1 MSDVLDGM
9 WVEKYRPKTLS
20 ELVLPEKYVIDFQRI
35 IDRNALPN
43 LLFSGPPGGGKTTLA
58 RVLCSKTGV
67 LSNAKDN
74 LLMANGSAKQTR
86 SINFVDSVIEPFLKY
101 PPVKD
106 KYKVVFID
114 EADKLS
120 NDAYDSFRGIIEKY
134 QVDYGRFIWT
144 CNYISKIPGPLQS
157 RFTPYVF
164 QRIPKEYTLDYCKR
178 ILDTEKVTYADKD
191 ITFIINGLYPDVRRI
206 VNILQ
211 KCSWNGKLEV
221 SQEIVV
227 TSEKMILSNVVEI
240 VSILE
245 KGETSGLGGVV
256 NKIIEI
262 LSKEDLEYS
271 NIYSELFFMSK
282 IPSPAKIVVNKYS
295 NSHQN
300 CLVPHMHFMA
310 MVFDIIKTLQDYRKA
325 VSGK

>member
-1 MSDVLDGM
+1 MSEVLDSM
-9 WVEKYRPKTLS
+9 WVEKYRPKTLKD
-20 ELVLPEKYVIDFQRI
+20 LILPEKYVIDFQRI
-35 IDRNALPN
+35 IDRNSLPN

-58 RVLCSKTGV
+58 RVLCSKNGV
-67 LSNAKDN
+67 LSNARDN
-74 LLMANGSAKQTR
+74 LLMANGSAKSTR

-106 KYKVVFID
+106 KFKVVFID

-157 RFTPYVF
+157 RFTPYIF
-164 QRIPKEYTLDYCKR
+164 QRIPKEYTLDYCKK
-178 ILDTEKVTYADKD
+178 ILESENIKYDEKD
-191 ITFIINGLYPDVRRI
+191 INFIINGLYPDVRKI

-221 SQEIVV
+221 SQEIVI
-227 TSEKMILSNVVEI
+227 TSEKMILSSVVEI
-240 VSILE
+240 VSLIE
-245 KGETSGLGGVV
+245 KGESSGLGASI
-256 NKIIEI
+256 NRIIEV
-262 LSKEDLEYS
+262 LTKEDLEYS
-271 NIYSELFFMSK
+271 NIYSELFFMAK
-282 IPSPAKIVVNKYS
+282 IPAPAKIVVNKYS

-300 CLVPHMHFMA
+300 CLIPHMHFMG
-310 MVFDIIKTLQDYRKA
+310 MVFEIIKTLQDYRKA
-325 VSGK
+325 VMGK

>member
-1 MSDVLDGM
+1 MSETLDGM
-9 WVEKYRPKTLS
+9 WVEKYRPKTLKD
-20 ELVLPEKYVIDFQRI
+20 LVLPEKYVIDFQRI

-58 RVLCSKTGV
+58 RVLCSKNGV
-67 LSNAKDN
+67 LTNPRDN

-191 ITFIINGLYPDVRRI
+191 ITFIINGLYPDVRKI

-245 KGETSGLGGVV
+245 KGETSGLGNVV

-271 NIYSELFFMSK
+271 NIYSELFFMQK
-282 IPSPAKIVVNKYS
+282 IPAPAKIVVNKYS

-300 CLVPHMHFMA
+300 CLVPSMHFMA
-310 MVFDIIKTLQDYRKA
+310 MVFEIIKSLQEYRKA

>member
-1 MSDVLDGM
+1 MSETLDGM
-9 WVEKYRPKTLS
+9 WVEKYRPKTLKD
-20 ELVLPEKYVIDFQRI
+20 LVLPEKYVIDFQRI

-58 RVLCSKTGV
+58 RVLCSKNGV
-67 LSNAKDN
+67 LTNPRDN

-178 ILDTEKVTYADKD
+178 ILDTEKVTHTDKD
-191 ITFIINGLYPDVRRI
+191 ITFIINGLYPDVRKI

-245 KGETSGLGGVV
+245 KGETSGLGNVV

-262 LSKEDLEYS
+262 LTREDLEYS
-271 NIYSELFFMSK
+271 NIYSELFFMQK
-282 IPSPAKIVVNKYS
+282 IPAPAKIVVNKYS

>member
-1 MSDVLDGM
+1 MSEVLDSM
-9 WVEKYRPKTLS
+9 WVEKYRPKTLKD
-20 ELVLPEKYVIDFQRI
+20 LVLPEKYLVDFQRI

-58 RVLCSKTGV
+58 RLLCSKNGV

-74 LLMANGSAKQTR
+74 LLMANGSAKSTR
-86 SINFVDSVIEPFLKY
+86 SINFVDTVIEPFLKY
-101 PPVKD
+101 PPMKD

-114 EADKLS
+114 EADKLT
-120 NDAYDSFRGIIEKY
+120 NDAYDSFRGIIERY

-144 CNYISKIPGPLQS
+144 CNYISKIPDPLQS

-178 ILDTEKVTYADKD
+178 ILDSESIIYTEKEVN
-191 ITFIINGLYPDVRRI
+191 FIINGFYPDIRKI
-206 VNILQ
+206 VNALQ

-221 SQEIVV
+221 SEEIVI
-227 TSEKMILSNVVEI
+227 TTEKMLLSNVIEI

-245 KGETSGLGGVV
+245 KGETSGLGNVV

-262 LSKEDLEYS
+262 LSKEDLEY
-271 NIYSELFFMSK
+271 NNVYSELFYMSK
-282 IPSPAKIVVNKYS
+282 VPAPAKIVVNKYA

-310 MVFDIIKTLQDYRKA
+310 MVFDIIKVLQDYRKA
-325 VSGK
+325 VMGK